1 LGIVPRVSTT
11 PSAVVFLVPQVSPKS
26 DKRRDYIIA
35 LRKQNLSI
43 CDIVQALEA
52 DGEALSP
59 AMIAIILKND
69 HNILEH
75 PTAIPKDP

>member
-1 LGIVPRVSTT
+1 LYHEFRQHPQRLFFLS
-11 PSAVVFLVPQVSPKS
+11 PSSGPQVSPKS

-43 CDIVQALEA
+43 YDIAQALEA

-59 AMIAIILKND
+59 AMIAIILK
-69 HNILEH
+69 
-75 PTAIPKDP
+75 

>member
-1 LGIVPRVSTT
+1 L
-11 PSAVVFLVPQVSPKS
+11 FLSSGPQVSPKS

-43 CDIVQALEA
+43 YDIVQALEA

-69 HNILEH
+69 HNILEY
-75 PTAIPKDP
+75 PIAIPKDP